1 MNIVKYKH
9 ALGEKNN
16 EEINKVLI
24 MTSGNQCSFIF
35 KSELSFLIQ
44 FKAECLLKKEKI
56 RSVYKIYIT
65 KHFFIRERNVAKTLS
80 EMFPINVE

>member
-9 ALGEKNN
+9 ALGEENN

-24 MTSGNQCSFIF
+24 MTSGNQCSFIL

-44 FKAECLLKKEKI
+44 FKAE
-56 RSVYKIYIT
+56 
-65 KHFFIRERNVAKTLS
+65 
-80 EMFPINVE
+80 MFAQKGENSISIQNLHN

>member
-1 MNIVKYKH
+1 MNIVKYNH

-24 MTSGNQCSFIF
+24 MTSGNQCRFIL

-44 FKAECLLKKEKI
+44 FKAEMEKI
-56 RSVYKIYIT
+56 QSVYKIYTT

>member
-1 MNIVKYKH
+1 MNIVKYNH

-44 FKAECLLKKEKI
+44 FEAEIDSKKRKFDQP
-56 RSVYKIYIT
+56 T
-65 KHFFIRERNVAKTLS
+65 KFT
-80 EMFPINVE
+80 